1 MRQIHSAEEAQ
12 ERAALYALGALPAD
26 EAESFE
32 EHLRSGCEAC
42 ARELSSF
49 VAVVDEL
56 SLAGPTAQPGDHVR
70 AAALER
76 LTTPEFEEQ
85 GVRFVRAGQ
94 MPWQPTSLPNVERKQ
109 LFRDNDSGYR
119 TQVVRLPPGGRY
131 PGHRHTEVEEIY
143 LVEGDLSVSGFI
155 MHAGDYCRAEPGS
168 VHEDVHSIAGCTFV
182 VLSSEH
188 DQFLP

>member
-12 ERAALYALGALPAD
+12 ERAALYSLGALPPD
-26 EAESFE
+26 EAELFE

-42 ARELSSF
+42 ARELASF

-56 SLAGPTAQPGDHVR
+56 SLAGPQAQPGEHVR
-70 AAALER
+70 AAALEA
-76 LTTPEFEEQ
+76 LTKPVFEDQ
-85 GVRFVRAGQ
+85 GVLFVRAGQ
-94 MPWQPTSLPNVERKQ
+94 MPWQPALPTVERKQ
-109 LFRDNDSGYR
+109 LFRNAENGYR
-119 TQVVRLPPGGRY
+119 TQVVRLQPGGRY
-131 PGHRHTEVEEIY
+131 PSHRHTEVEEIY
-143 LVEGDLSVSGFI
+143 LVEGDLSVAGVI

-168 VHEDVHSIAGCTFV
+168 VHEDVHSIAGCTFL